1 MQLLPSHFAK
11 IISNTP
17 IIIVLVILIFS
28 TPIVAY
34 SQASFIVPNHQQ
46 QQFAISQVVSL
57 TKDKPKTIG
66 VEGTEH
72 RTTGSSSKGSHH
84 LSSIAPPPSVPA
96 GISSTNGGIS
106 SNGSSNNKVVI
117 INFDDSFK
125 SQSFYAKP
133 ILDKY
138 GFKATFFEVCGWIG
152 SFPVSK
158 KSWQDLAAL
167 RQDGMDIESHT
178 MTHAHLNTLSTAELN
193 YQISQSKQCFLNHGF
208 TTPIFAYPYSEGS
221 NNITVVKVVAKNYD
235 LARTD
240 SGFPLTF
247 LHCNG
252 FKNHPQTDC
261 KTYSGNGKKL
271 TFDNR
276 YSIKSWTHRHI
287 DGSYS
292 SEEGVCAGICHSY
305 ANAQMFQRFVADVNS
320 QIQYNK
326 NGIINAIPI
335 VIYHNIV
342 SLQDVSLSKD
352 AADTTVNLFDQEM
365 KYLHDNGFRV
375 LTLTQLGYDPTNN
388 VFYIRNAPLYKSNA
402 AALIGH

>member
-1 MQLLPSHFAK
+1 MQLLSSDLAT
-11 IISNTP
+11 IISTIS
-17 IIIVLVILIFS
+17 IILVLVSLILS
-28 TPIVAY
+28 TPIAAY
-34 SQASFIVPNHQQ
+34 SQFSFIVPNRQ
-46 QQFAISQVVSL
+46 QQFPISQVVSFI
-57 TKDKPKTIG
+57 KDKTKTTG
-66 VEGTEH
+66 VKGTEH
-72 RTTGSSSKGSHH
+72 KGTGSSSKGSPHP
-84 LSSIAPPPSVPA
+84 SSITSSPLLPA
-96 GISSTNGGIS
+96 STFSSTSGIG
-106 SNGSSNNKVVI
+106 SNGSNEKVVI

-125 SQSFYAKP
+125 SQFLYAKP
-133 ILDKY
+133 ILDKF

-152 SFPVSK
+152 KYPISK

-178 MTHAHLNTLSTAELN
+178 MTHAHLNTLSTADLN
-193 YQISQSKQCFLNHGF
+193 YQIGQSKQCFLSHGF

-221 NNITVVKVVAKNYD
+221 NNITVVKVVANNYD

-240 SGFPLTF
+240 SGYPLTF

-292 SEEGVCAGICHSY
+292 SEEGACAGICHSFN
-305 ANAQMFQRFVADVNS
+305 NAQMLQKFIVDVNS
-320 QIQYNK
+320 QLQYNK
-326 NGIINAIPI
+326 NGVINAIQI
-335 VIYHNIV
+335 IIYHNFV
-342 SLQDVSLSKD
+342 TYPDVSYSKD

-365 KYLHDNGFRV
+365 KYLHDNGFKV
-375 LTLTQLGYDPTNN
+375 LTMNDIGYDSTNN
-388 VFYIRNAPLYKSNA
+388 ALNIRNNSSGIP
-402 AALIGH
+402 

>member
-1 MQLLPSHFAK
+1 MQLLSSDLAT
-11 IISNTP
+11 IISTIS
-17 IIIVLVILIFS
+17 IILVLVSLILS
-28 TPIVAY
+28 TPIAAY
-34 SQASFIVPNHQQ
+34 SQFSFIVPNHQQ
-46 QQFAISQVVSL
+46 EFPISQVVSFI
-57 TKDKPKTIG
+57 KDKTKTTG
-66 VEGTEH
+66 VKGTEH
-72 RTTGSSSKGSHH
+72 KGTGSSSKGSPHP
-84 LSSIAPPPSVPA
+84 SSITSSPLLPA
-96 GISSTNGGIS
+96 NTFSSTSGIG
-106 SNGSSNNKVVI
+106 SNGSNEKVVI

-125 SQSFYAKP
+125 SQFLYAKP
-133 ILDKY
+133 ILDKF

-152 SFPVSK
+152 KYPISK

-178 MTHAHLNTLSTAELN
+178 MTHAHLNTLSTADLN
-193 YQISQSKQCFLNHGF
+193 YQIGQSKQCFLSHGF

-221 NNITVVKVVAKNYD
+221 NNITVVKVVANNYD

-240 SGFPLTF
+240 SGYPLTF

-292 SEEGVCAGICHSY
+292 SEEGACAGICHSFN
-305 ANAQMFQRFVADVNS
+305 NAQMLQKFIVDVNS
-320 QIQYNK
+320 QLQYNK
-326 NGIINAIPI
+326 NGVINAIPI
-335 VIYHNIV
+335 IIYHNFV
-342 SLQDVSLSKD
+342 TYPDVSYSKD

-365 KYLHDNGFRV
+365 KYLHDNGFKV
-375 LTLTQLGYDPTNN
+375 LTMNDIGYDSTNN
-388 VFYIRNAPLYKSNA
+388 AQYIRNNSSGIP
-402 AALIGH
+402 

>member
-1 MQLLPSHFAK
+1 MQLLSSDLAT
-11 IISNTP
+11 IISTIS
-17 IIIVLVILIFS
+17 IILVLISLILS
-28 TPIVAY
+28 TPIAAY
-34 SQASFIVPNHQQ
+34 SQFSFIVPNHQQ
-46 QQFAISQVVSL
+46 QFPISQVVSFI
-57 TKDKPKTIG
+57 KDKTKTTG
-66 VEGTEH
+66 VKGTEH
-72 RTTGSSSKGSHH
+72 KGTGSSSKGSPHP
-84 LSSIAPPPSVPA
+84 SSITSSPLLPA
-96 GISSTNGGIS
+96 STFSSTSGIG
-106 SNGSSNNKVVI
+106 SNGSNEKVVI

-125 SQSFYAKP
+125 SQFLYAKP
-133 ILDKY
+133 ILDKF

-152 SFPVSK
+152 KYPISK

-178 MTHAHLNTLSTAELN
+178 MTHAHLNTLSTADLN
-193 YQISQSKQCFLNHGF
+193 YQIGQSKQCFLSHGF

-221 NNITVVKVVAKNYD
+221 NNITVVKVVANNYD

-240 SGFPLTF
+240 SGYPLTF

-292 SEEGVCAGICHSY
+292 SEEGACAGICHSFN
-305 ANAQMFQRFVADVNS
+305 NAQMLQKFIVDVNS
-320 QIQYNK
+320 QLQYNK
-326 NGIINAIPI
+326 NGGINAIPI
-335 VIYHNIV
+335 IIYHNFV
-342 SLQDVSLSKD
+342 TYPDVRYSKD

-365 KYLHDNGFRV
+365 KYLHDNGFKV
-375 LTLTQLGYDPTNN
+375 LTMNDIGYDSTNN
-388 VFYIRNAPLYKSNA
+388 ALYIRNNSSGIP
-402 AALIGH
+402 

>member
-1 MQLLPSHFAK
+1 MQLLSSDLAT
-11 IISNTP
+11 IISTIS
-17 IIIVLVILIFS
+17 IILVLVSLLLS
-28 TPIVAY
+28 TPIAAY
-34 SQASFIVPNHQQ
+34 SQFSFIVPNRQ
-46 QQFAISQVVSL
+46 QQFPISQVVSFI
-57 TKDKPKTIG
+57 KDKTKTTG
-66 VEGTEH
+66 VKGTEH
-72 RTTGSSSKGSHH
+72 KGTGSSSKGSPHP
-84 LSSIAPPPSVPA
+84 SSITSSPLLPA
-96 GISSTNGGIS
+96 STFSSTSGIG
-106 SNGSSNNKVVI
+106 SNGSNEKVVI

-125 SQSFYAKP
+125 SQFLYAKP
-133 ILDKY
+133 ILDKF

-152 SFPVSK
+152 KYPISK

-178 MTHAHLNTLSTAELN
+178 MTHAHLNTLSTADLN
-193 YQISQSKQCFLNHGF
+193 YQIHQSKQCFLSHGF

-221 NNITVVKVVAKNYD
+221 NNITVVKVVANNYD

-240 SGFPLTF
+240 SGYPLTF

-292 SEEGVCAGICHSY
+292 SEEGACAGICHSFN
-305 ANAQMFQRFVADVNS
+305 NAQMLQKFIVDVNS
-320 QIQYNK
+320 QLQYNK
-326 NGIINAIPI
+326 NGVINAIPI
-335 VIYHNIV
+335 IIYHNFV
-342 SLQDVSLSKD
+342 TYPDVSYSKD

-365 KYLHDNGFRV
+365 KYLHDNGFKV
-375 LTLTQLGYDPTNN
+375 LTMNDIGYDSTNN
-388 VFYIRNAPLYKSNA
+388 ALYIRNNSSGIP
-402 AALIGH
+402 

>member
-1 MQLLPSHFAK
+1 MQLLSSDLAT
-11 IISNTP
+11 IISTIS
-17 IIIVLVILIFS
+17 IILVLVSLILS
-28 TPIVAY
+28 TPIAAY
-34 SQASFIVPNHQQ
+34 SQFSFIVPNRQ
-46 QQFAISQVVSL
+46 QQFPISQVVSFI
-57 TKDKPKTIG
+57 KDKTKTTG
-66 VEGTEH
+66 VKGTEH
-72 RTTGSSSKGSHH
+72 KGTGSSSKGSPHR
-84 LSSIAPPPSVPA
+84 SSITSSPLLPA
-96 GISSTNGGIS
+96 STFSSTSGIG
-106 SNGSSNNKVVI
+106 SNGSNEKVVI

-125 SQSFYAKP
+125 SQFLYAKP
-133 ILDKY
+133 ILDKF

-152 SFPVSK
+152 KYPISK

-178 MTHAHLNTLSTAELN
+178 MTHAHLNTLSTADLN
-193 YQISQSKQCFLNHGF
+193 YQIGQSKQCFLSHGF

-221 NNITVVKVVAKNYD
+221 NNITVVKVVANNYD

-240 SGFPLTF
+240 SGYPLTF

-292 SEEGVCAGICHSY
+292 SEEGACAGICHSFN
-305 ANAQMFQRFVADVNS
+305 NAQMLQKFIVDVNS
-320 QIQYNK
+320 QLQYNK

-335 VIYHNIV
+335 VIYHNFV
-342 SLQDVSLSKD
+342 TYPDVSYSKD

-365 KYLHDNGFRV
+365 KYLHDNGFKV
-375 LTLTQLGYDPTNN
+375 LTMNHIGYDSTNN
-388 VFYIRNAPLYKSNA
+388 ALNIRNNSSG
-402 AALIGH
+402 IS

>member
-1 MQLLPSHFAK
+1 MIVGGLSLLPS
-11 IISNTP
+11 T
-17 IIIVLVILIFS
+17 
-28 TPIVAY
+28 
-34 SQASFIVPNHQQ
+34 
-46 QQFAISQVVSL
+46 
-57 TKDKPKTIG
+57 D
-66 VEGTEH
+66 
-72 RTTGSSSKGSHH
+72 SK
-84 LSSIAPPPSVPA
+84 LSSPHHSKSSHIS
-96 GISSTNGGIS
+96 GSSTNNGDKSNAKTSHAIQTTSNNSIVS
-106 SNGSSNNKVVI
+106 SDSNTYANSIGDKGNNNKVVI

-125 SQSFYAKP
+125 NQFLYAKP

-152 SFPVSK
+152 SFPKSK

-193 YQISQSKQCFLNHGF
+193 YQIGQSKQCFLNHGF
-208 TTPIFAYPYSEGS
+208 TTPFFAYPYSEGS

-252 FKNHPQTDC
+252 LKNHPQTDC

-276 YSIKSWTHRHI
+276 YSIKSWTHRHV

-305 ANAQMFQRFVADVNS
+305 NNAQMFQRFVTDVNS
-320 QIQYNK
+320 QLQYNK
-326 NGIINAIPI
+326 NGVISAIPI
-335 VIYHNIV
+335 VIYHNFV
-342 SLQDVSLSKD
+342 TYPDVSYSKD
-352 AADTTVNLFDQEM
+352 AAETTINLFDQEM

-375 LTLTQLGYDPTNN
+375 LTLSQLGYDPMNN
-388 VFYIRNAPLYKSNA
+388 VFYIKNVPSSSSTTTTTNTATIARDSSPPTSNTK
-402 AALIGH
+402 

>member
-1 MQLLPSHFAK
+1 LHNSVKIKNFRISGLTIIGIAIALMIFGGSLSIPPVDSKPSSSHHSK
-11 IISNTP
+11 SSNISSSSNTGGKSNAKASQTTQTTSNKN
-17 IIIVLVILIFS
+17 IL
-28 TPIVAY
+28 
-34 SQASFIVPNHQQ
+34 
-46 QQFAISQVVSL
+46 
-57 TKDKPKTIG
+57 
-66 VEGTEH
+66 
-72 RTTGSSSKGSHH
+72 
-84 LSSIAPPPSVPA
+84 
-96 GISSTNGGIS
+96 S
-106 SNGSSNNKVVI
+106 SNGNNDKVVI

-125 SQSFYAKP
+125 NQFLYAKP

-152 SFPVSK
+152 SFPISK

-292 SEEGVCAGICHSY
+292 SKEGVCAGICHSY
-305 ANAQMFQRFVADVNS
+305 NNAQIYQRFVADVNS

-342 SLQDVSLSKD
+342 SLPDVSLSKD

-375 LTLTQLGYDPTNN
+375 LTLTQLGYDPINN
-388 VFYIRNAPLYKSNA
+388 VFYIKNKPSSSSTTVATNTATIVTDSSSPTSNA
-402 AALIGH
+402 K

>member
-1 MQLLPSHFAK
+1 MQYSSK
-11 IISNTP
+11 IKNFPISG
-17 IIIVLVILIFS
+17 L
-28 TPIVAY
+28 IVATALMMVCGML
-34 SQASFIVPNHQQ
+34 SIPHADS
-46 QQFAISQVVSL
+46 
-57 TKDKPKTIG
+57 KPSII
-66 VEGTEH
+66 
-72 RTTGSSSKGSHH
+72 TTGSSGGKPIAKPSHGIQTTSSK
-84 LSSIAPPPSVPA
+84 SIVSGADNSNNNTSN
-96 GISSTNGGIS
+96 INGG
-106 SNGSSNNKVVI
+106 NNDRVVI

-125 SQSFYAKP
+125 NQFLYAKP

-138 GFKATFFEVCGWIG
+138 GLKATFFEVCGWIG
-152 SFPVSK
+152 KYPVSK
-158 KSWQDLAAL
+158 KSWQDIAAL
-167 RQDGMDIESHT
+167 KQDGMDIESHT

-193 YQISQSKQCFLNHGF
+193 YQIGQSKQCLLNHGF
-208 TTPIFAYPYSEGS
+208 ATPIFAYPYSEGS
-221 NNITVVKVVAKNYD
+221 NNITVVKVVAGNYD

-292 SEEGVCAGICHSY
+292 SEEGLCAGVCHSY
-305 ANAQMFQRFVADVNS
+305 NNAQMFQRFVADVNS

-326 NGIINAIPI
+326 NGIVNAIPI

-342 SLQDVSLSKD
+342 NFPDVSFSKD
-352 AADTTVNLFDQEM
+352 AADTTINLFDQEM
-365 KYLHDNGFRV
+365 RYLHDNGFKV
-375 LTLTQLGYDPTNN
+375 LRMNQLGYDTTNHF
-388 VFYIRNAPLYKSNA
+388 FYIKNVPIANPA
-402 AALIGH
+402 IGTTAVKN

>member
-1 MQLLPSHFAK
+1 LASLILSR
-11 IISNTP
+11 P
-17 IIIVLVILIFS
+17 IA
-28 TPIVAY
+28 AY
-34 SQASFIVPNHQQ
+34 SQFSFIVSNHQQ
-46 QQFAISQVVSL
+46 QLPISQVVSF
-57 TKDKPKTIG
+57 TKDKTKTAG
-66 VEGTEH
+66 VKGIELKG
-72 RTTGSSSKGSHH
+72 TGSSSKGSHH
-84 LSSIAPPPSVPA
+84 PSSITSSPLLPA
-96 GISSTNGGIS
+96 STFSSGIG
-106 SNGSSNNKVVI
+106 SNGSNDKVVI

-125 SQSFYAKP
+125 SQFLYAKP

-152 SFPVSK
+152 KYPISK

-178 MTHAHLNTLSTAELN
+178 MTHAHLNTLSTANLN
-193 YQISQSKQCFLNHGF
+193 YQVGQSKQCFLSHGF

-221 NNITVVKVVAKNYD
+221 NNITVVKVVANSYD

-240 SGFPLTF
+240 SGYPLTF

-292 SEEGVCAGICHSY
+292 SEEGACAGICHSFN
-305 ANAQMFQRFVADVNS
+305 NAQMLQKFIVDVNS
-320 QIQYNK
+320 QLQYNT
-326 NGIINAIPI
+326 NGVINAIPI
-335 VIYHNIV
+335 VIYHNLV
-342 SLQDVSLSKD
+342 TFPDVSYSKD

-365 KYLHDNGFRV
+365 KYLHDNGFKV
-375 LTLTQLGYDPTNN
+375 LTMNDLGYDNVNN
-388 VFYIRNAPLYKSNA
+388 ALYIRNNSSGIP
-402 AALIGH
+402 

>member
-1 MQLLPSHFAK
+1 MDNSVK
-11 IISNTP
+11 IKNFQISGLA
-17 IIIVLVILIFS
+17 IIGIAIALIILGGVLVIPPVDS
-28 TPIVAY
+28 
-34 SQASFIVPNHQQ
+34 
-46 QQFAISQVVSL
+46 
-57 TKDKPKTIG
+57 KP
-66 VEGTEH
+66 
-72 RTTGSSSKGSHH
+72 SSSHHSKSSH
-84 LSSIAPPPSVPA
+84 
-96 GISSTNGGIS
+96 ISSS
-106 SNGSSNNKVVI
+106 SNTGGKSNVKTSHTIQSTSNNSIVSSDSNTGINIVGNNNKVVI

-125 SQSFYAKP
+125 NQVLYAKP

-152 SFPVSK
+152 SFPISK

-178 MTHAHLNTLSTAELN
+178 MTHAHLNTVSTAELN
-193 YQISQSKQCFLNHGF
+193 YQIGQSKQCFLNHGF
-208 TTPIFAYPYSEGS
+208 TTPNFAYPYSEAS
-221 NNITVVKVVAKNYD
+221 NNMTVVKVVAKNYD

-261 KTYSGNGKKL
+261 KTYSDNGKKL
-271 TFDNR
+271 SFDNR
-276 YSIKSWTHRHI
+276 HSIKSWTHRHI

-305 ANAQMFQRFVADVNS
+305 DNAQMFQRFVADVNS

-342 SLQDVSLSKD
+342 NLPDVSFSKD

-365 KYLHDNGFRV
+365 NYLHDDGFRV
-375 LTLTQLGYDPTNN
+375 LTLTQLGYDPMHN
-388 VFYIRNAPLYKSNA
+388 VFYLKNGPSSSSTNVTIAR
-402 AALIGH
+402 LIPSYI

>member
-1 MQLLPSHFAK
+1 MQLLSSDLAT
-11 IISNTP
+11 IISTIS
-17 IIIVLVILIFS
+17 IILVLVSLILS
-28 TPIVAY
+28 TPIAAY
-34 SQASFIVPNHQQ
+34 SQFSFIVPSHQQ
-46 QQFAISQVVSL
+46 QQFPISQEVSFI
-57 TKDKPKTIG
+57 KDKTKTTG
-66 VEGTEH
+66 VKGTEH
-72 RTTGSSSKGSHH
+72 KGTDSSSKGSPHP
-84 LSSIAPPPSVPA
+84 SSITSSPLLPA
-96 GISSTNGGIS
+96 STFSNTSGVG
-106 SNGSSNNKVVI
+106 SNGSNENVVI

-125 SQSFYAKP
+125 SQFLYAKP

-152 SFPVSK
+152 KYPISK

-178 MTHAHLNTLSTAELN
+178 MTHAHLNTLSTDDLN
-193 YQISQSKQCFLNHGF
+193 YQIGQSKQCFLSHGF

-221 NNITVVKVVAKNYD
+221 NNITVVKVVANNYD

-240 SGFPLTF
+240 SGYPLTF

-287 DGSYS
+287 DGKYS
-292 SEEGVCAGICHSY
+292 SNEATCEGICHSFN
-305 ANAQMFQRFVADVNS
+305 NAQMLQKFIVDVNS
-320 QIQYNK
+320 QLQYNQ
-326 NGIINAIPI
+326 NGVINAIPI
-335 VIYHNIV
+335 VIYHNFV
-342 SLQDVSLSKD
+342 TYPDVSYSKD

-365 KYLHDNGFRV
+365 KYLHDNGFKV
-375 LTLTQLGYDPTNN
+375 LTMNDLGYDTTNSAL
-388 VFYIRNAPLYKSNA
+388 YIRNISSGIP
-402 AALIGH
+402 

>member
-1 MQLLPSHFAK
+1 MQLLSSDLAT
-11 IISNTP
+11 IISTIS
-17 IIIVLVILIFS
+17 IILVLVSLILS
-28 TPIVAY
+28 TPIAAY
-34 SQASFIVPNHQQ
+34 SQFSFIVPNHQQ
-46 QQFAISQVVSL
+46 EFPISQVVSFI
-57 TKDKPKTIG
+57 KDKTKTTG
-66 VEGTEH
+66 VKGTEH
-72 RTTGSSSKGSHH
+72 KGTGSSSKGSPHR
-84 LSSIAPPPSVPA
+84 SSITSSPLLPA
-96 GISSTNGGIS
+96 STFSSTSGIG
-106 SNGSSNNKVVI
+106 SNGSNEKVVI

-125 SQSFYAKP
+125 SQFLYAKP
-133 ILDKY
+133 ILDKF

-152 SFPVSK
+152 KYPISK

-178 MTHAHLNTLSTAELN
+178 MTHAHLNTLSTADLN
-193 YQISQSKQCFLNHGF
+193 YQIGQSKQCFLSHGF

-221 NNITVVKVVAKNYD
+221 NNITVVKVVANNYD

-240 SGFPLTF
+240 SGYPLTF

-292 SEEGVCAGICHSY
+292 SEEGACAGICHSFN
-305 ANAQMFQRFVADVNS
+305 NAQMLQKFIVDVNS
-320 QIQYNK
+320 QLQYNK

-335 VIYHNIV
+335 VIYHNFV
-342 SLQDVSLSKD
+342 TYPDVSYSKD

-365 KYLHDNGFRV
+365 KYLHDNGFKV
-375 LTLTQLGYDPTNN
+375 LTMNHIGYDSTNN
-388 VFYIRNAPLYKSNA
+388 ALNIRNNSSG
-402 AALIGH
+402 IS

>member
-1 MQLLPSHFAK
+1 MQLLSSDLAT
-11 IISNTP
+11 IISTIS
-17 IIIVLVILIFS
+17 IILVLVSLILS
-28 TPIVAY
+28 TPIAAY
-34 SQASFIVPNHQQ
+34 SQFSFIVPNRQ
-46 QQFAISQVVSL
+46 QQFPISQVVSFI
-57 TKDKPKTIG
+57 KDKTKTTG
-66 VEGTEH
+66 VKGTEH
-72 RTTGSSSKGSHH
+72 KGTGSSSKGSSHP
-84 LSSIAPPPSVPA
+84 SSITYSPLLPA
-96 GISSTNGGIS
+96 STFSSTSGIG
-106 SNGSSNNKVVI
+106 SNGSNEKVVI

-125 SQSFYAKP
+125 SQFLYAKL
-133 ILDKY
+133 ILDKF

-152 SFPVSK
+152 KYPISK

-178 MTHAHLNTLSTAELN
+178 MTHAHLNTLSTADLN
-193 YQISQSKQCFLNHGF
+193 YQIGQSKQCFLSHGF

-221 NNITVVKVVAKNYD
+221 NNITVVKVVANNYD

-240 SGFPLTF
+240 SGYPLTF

-292 SEEGVCAGICHSY
+292 SEEGACAGICHSFN
-305 ANAQMFQRFVADVNS
+305 NAQMLQKFIVDVNS
-320 QIQYNK
+320 QLQYNK

-335 VIYHNIV
+335 VIYHNFV
-342 SLQDVSLSKD
+342 TYPDVSYSKD

-365 KYLHDNGFRV
+365 KYLHDNGFKV
-375 LTLTQLGYDPTNN
+375 LTMNDIGYDSTNN
-388 VFYIRNAPLYKSNA
+388 ALNIRNNSSG
-402 AALIGH
+402 IS

>member
-1 MQLLPSHFAK
+1 MIVGGTLLIPSADSKPPSSHHRTKSSNISGGSLSIGSKSIAK
-11 IISNTP
+11 SSHAVQTTSNNTISSGDSNTN
-17 IIIVLVILIFS
+17 S
-28 TPIVAY
+28 G
-34 SQASFIVPNHQQ
+34 N
-46 QQFAISQVVSL
+46 
-57 TKDKPKTIG
+57 
-66 VEGTEH
+66 
-72 RTTGSSSKGSHH
+72 
-84 LSSIAPPPSVPA
+84 
-96 GISSTNGGIS
+96 NG
-106 SNGSSNNKVVI
+106 SNGKVVI

-125 SQSFYAKP
+125 NQFLYAKP

-152 SFPVSK
+152 KYPISK
-158 KSWQDLAAL
+158 KSWQDLATL

-178 MTHAHLNTLSTAELN
+178 MTHAHLNALSTAELN
-193 YQISQSKQCFLNHGF
+193 YQIGQSKQCLLNHGF
-208 TTPIFAYPYSEGS
+208 DTPIFAYPYSEGS

-252 FKNHPQTDC
+252 LKNHPQTDC
-261 KTYSGNGKKL
+261 KTYSDNGKKL

-292 SEEGVCAGICHSY
+292 SEEGVCAGVCHSY
-305 ANAQMFQRFVADVNS
+305 NNALMFQRFVADVNS
-320 QIQYNK
+320 QLPYNK
-326 NGIINAIPI
+326 NGVINAIPI

-342 SLQDVSLSKD
+342 SLPDVSLSKD

-375 LTLTQLGYDPTNN
+375 LTLTQLGYDPINN
-388 VFYIRNAPLYKSNA
+388 VFYIKSLPTSSSANSATNTATA
-402 AALIGH
+402 AIDSSNSLSNRK

>member
-1 MQLLPSHFAK
+1 MQLLSSDLAT
-11 IISNTP
+11 IISTIS
-17 IIIVLVILIFS
+17 IILVLVSLILS
-28 TPIVAY
+28 TPIAAY
-34 SQASFIVPNHQQ
+34 SQFSFIVPNHQQ
-46 QQFAISQVVSL
+46 QFPISQVVSFI
-57 TKDKPKTIG
+57 KDKTKTTG
-66 VEGTEH
+66 VKGTEH
-72 RTTGSSSKGSHH
+72 KGTGSSSKGSPHP
-84 LSSIAPPPSVPA
+84 SSITSSPLLPA
-96 GISSTNGGIS
+96 STFSSTSGIG
-106 SNGSSNNKVVI
+106 SNGSNEKVVI

-125 SQSFYAKP
+125 SQFLYAKP
-133 ILDKY
+133 ILDKF

-152 SFPVSK
+152 KYPISK

-178 MTHAHLNTLSTAELN
+178 MTHAHLNTLSTADLN
-193 YQISQSKQCFLNHGF
+193 YQIGQSKQCFLSHGF

-221 NNITVVKVVAKNYD
+221 NNITVVKVVANNYD

-240 SGFPLTF
+240 SGYPLTF

-292 SEEGVCAGICHSY
+292 SEEGACAGICHSFN
-305 ANAQMFQRFVADVNS
+305 NAQMLQKFIVDVNS
-320 QIQYNK
+320 QLQYNK
-326 NGIINAIPI
+326 NGVINAIPI
-335 VIYHNIV
+335 IIYHNFV
-342 SLQDVSLSKD
+342 TYPDVSYSKD

-365 KYLHDNGFRV
+365 KYLHDNGFKV
-375 LTLTQLGYDPTNN
+375 LTMNDIGYDSTNN
-388 VFYIRNAPLYKSNA
+388 ALNIRNNSSGIP
-402 AALIGH
+402 

>member
-1 MQLLPSHFAK
+1 MLASL
-11 IISNTP
+11 
-17 IIIVLVILIFS
+17 ILS
-28 TPIVAY
+28 TPIAAY
-34 SQASFIVPNHQQ
+34 SQFSFIVSNHQQ
-46 QQFAISQVVSL
+46 QLPISQVVSF
-57 TKDKPKTIG
+57 TKDKPKTAG
-66 VEGTEH
+66 VKGIELKGT
-72 RTTGSSSKGSHH
+72 RSSSKGSHH
-84 LSSIAPPPSVPA
+84 PSSITSSPLLPA
-96 GISSTNGGIS
+96 STFSSGIG
-106 SNGSSNNKVVI
+106 SNGSNDKVVI

-125 SQSFYAKP
+125 SQFLYAKP

-152 SFPVSK
+152 KYPISK

-178 MTHAHLNTLSTAELN
+178 MTHAHLNTLSTANLN
-193 YQISQSKQCFLNHGF
+193 YQVGQSKQCFLSHGF

-221 NNITVVKVVAKNYD
+221 NNITVVKVVANNYD

-240 SGFPLTF
+240 SGYPLTF

-292 SEEGVCAGICHSY
+292 SEEGACAGICHSFN
-305 ANAQMFQRFVADVNS
+305 NAQMLQKFIVDVNS
-320 QIQYNK
+320 QLQYNT
-326 NGIINAIPI
+326 NGVINAIPI
-335 VIYHNIV
+335 VIYHNLV
-342 SLQDVSLSKD
+342 TFPDVSYSKD

-365 KYLHDNGFRV
+365 KYLHDNGFKV
-375 LTLTQLGYDPTNN
+375 LTMNDLGYDNVNN
-388 VFYIRNAPLYKSNA
+388 ALYIRNNSSGIP
-402 AALIGH
+402 